1 MIVRLLF
8 LITFCWAWSF
18 AQTTPQGVFRS
29 LPDTTPHPLPIQR
42 IDSIWMV
49 SAAELGVALGTPVL
63 WQSTPLQ
70 LQLGASTW
78 TPSNPW
84 VSVGDTALFL
94 NKPVQLQS
102 DHFWIPLV
110 SALPALQMASGRG
123 LDFDSS
129 SIRLT
134 AQSLKDVQSVSLNT
148 LDNGELLHIQ
158 LTRKTRVEKFHNAPH
173 FIIRLE
179 GITLDSLAFAGIA
192 HQSKLISRLIPIQ
205 DKKTAQIT
213 LQLKPHCESAEL
225 IERDNGKTLQIILRK
240 KPTPSSSSKISS
252 SSAAKQAVKGKLRT
266 IILDP
271 GHGGKDPGAV
281 GYKKIQEKDI
291 VLKVAQKLEKKLKA
305 KGFQVKLTRS
315 DDTFIDLSER
325 PAMASKWGG
334 DLFISLHCNAVDG
347 AERQKRT
354 EGFKFY
360 ILREAESEEDKAIAR
375 RENKAIELS
384 ASKKGKSEISPV
396 EWILLE
402 NQLNL
407 YTKESER
414 FTGFLVDS
422 YEGGKIKKMSSG
434 AGQAGFMV
442 LVGAFMPAVLVEIG
456 FITHPDDA
464 QWMASDKGQHDIAN
478 RLLKAIEAY
487 NKALGS

>member
-1 MIVRLLF
+1 MIARLLS
-8 LITFCWAWSF
+8 LIVFCMAWTF
-18 AQTTPQGVFRS
+18 AQPSPQGIFRA
-29 LPDTTPHPLPIQR
+29 LPDTTGRPLSIQR
-42 IDSIWMV
+42 MDSVWMV
-49 SAAELGVALGTPVL
+49 SAAELGMALGTPVF
-63 WQSTPLQ
+63 WQPTPMQ
-70 LQLGASTW
+70 LQWGASTW
-78 TPSNPW
+78 TPGNPW
-84 VSVGDTALFL
+84 VGLGDTALYL
-94 NKPVQLQS
+94 KTPTQLQQS
-102 DHFWIPLV
+102 HFWIPLV
-110 SALPALQMASGRG
+110 SALPALQMLSGRS

-129 SIRLT
+129 SVRLT
-134 AQSLKDVQSVSLNT
+134 AQSLKDIQSVTFSALE
-148 LDNGELLHIQ
+148 NGELLNIQ
-158 LTRKTRVEKFHNAPH
+158 LARKTRVEKFHNAPH
-173 FIIRLE
+173 FIVRLE
-179 GITLDSLAFAGIA
+179 GITFDSLSFAGIA

-213 LQLKPHCESAEL
+213 LQLNSHCESAEL

-240 KPTPSSSSKISS
+240 KALPSSSSKASS
-252 SSAAKQAVKGKLRT
+252 SSAKVASKSKLRT

-291 VLKVAQKLEKKLKA
+291 VLKVAKKLEKKLKA
-305 KGFQVKLTRS
+305 KGFQVKLTRN

-456 FITHPDDA
+456 FITHPEDA
-464 QWMASDKGQHDIAN
+464 QWMESDKGQQDIAN